1 MAANII
7 NRDHFADLTVD
18 QFNAVEPYPWINFDG
33 FLFPEQFAELH
44 KNFPSLDLFE
54 RHQEM
59 PRKHGQRPHNRY
71 YLAYETSI
79 YTKIEHQN
87 KGIVRLE
94 ELPEVWQMFLAEL
107 DEGSAYRD
115 FIARMLGVKD
125 FSVRYAWH
133 MGVTNSEVS
142 PHRDNRKKLGT
153 HIFYFNTDEDWDAAW
168 GGEILVLEGKQ
179 TDAGNP
185 DFDEFTK
192 AHAAPLL
199 NNQSFLF
206 KNTPNGWHG
215 VKPLTCPEGRYR
227 RLFNVIIEQAGA
239 REYSLTSSLRRI
251 TSRWFPRPR
260 A

>member
-1 MAANII
+1 
-7 NRDHFADLTVD
+7 
-18 QFNAVEPYPWINFDG
+18 
-33 FLFPEQFAELH
+33 
-44 KNFPSLDLFE
+44 
-54 RHQEM
+54 
-59 PRKHGQRPHNRY
+59 
-71 YLAYETSI
+71 
-79 YTKIEHQN
+79 
-87 KGIVRLE
+87 
-94 ELPEVWQMFLAEL
+94 MFLAEL

-115 FIARMLGVKD
+115 FIARMLGAND